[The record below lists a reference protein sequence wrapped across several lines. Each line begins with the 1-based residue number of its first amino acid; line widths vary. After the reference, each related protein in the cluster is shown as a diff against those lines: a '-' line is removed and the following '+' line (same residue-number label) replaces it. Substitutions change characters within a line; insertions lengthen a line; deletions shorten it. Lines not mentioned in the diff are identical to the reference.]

1 MLQTSQELREL
12 HVAQFETVQ
21 PASQD
26 PLIESWKPLLHPEQ
40 VAELEQVMQLGI
52 FEQSIT
58 HYLDWLLY
66 L

>member
-1 MLQTSQELREL
+1 M
-12 HVAQFETVQ
+12 AQFETVQ